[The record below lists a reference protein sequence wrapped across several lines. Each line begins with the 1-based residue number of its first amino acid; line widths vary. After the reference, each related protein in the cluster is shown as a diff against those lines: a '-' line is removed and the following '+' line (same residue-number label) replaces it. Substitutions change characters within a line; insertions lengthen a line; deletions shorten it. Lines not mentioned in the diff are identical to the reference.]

1 MGIPFRLLITLL
13 FTYVLSPPT
22 LQVKDPSKGQGYCAP
37 SSQSC
42 SELPISGYLTR
53 CCLRQPVPLDFGS
66 LGIGER
72 RGPNPLRKPS

>member
-1 MGIPFRLLITLL
+1 MGIPIRLLITLL

-53 CCLRQPVPLDFGS
+53 CCV
-66 LGIGER
+66 
-72 RGPNPLRKPS
+72 

>member
-42 SELPISGYLTR
+42 SELPDFRLPHTVLSETAGSSRFRKFGY
-53 CCLRQPVPLDFGS
+53 
-66 LGIGER
+66 R
-72 RGPNPLRKPS
+72 RKKGP